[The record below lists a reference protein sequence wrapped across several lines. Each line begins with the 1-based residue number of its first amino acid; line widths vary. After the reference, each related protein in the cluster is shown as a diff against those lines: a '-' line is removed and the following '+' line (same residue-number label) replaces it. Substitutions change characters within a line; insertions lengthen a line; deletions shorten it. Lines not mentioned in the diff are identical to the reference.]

1 MNRQQKNSSSGFST
15 IELVTV
21 ILIVG
26 ILAFVAVPDFVH
38 TKIIAEYEARRVLND
53 IRYTQA
59 LSMATGQRY
68 RWVRTSSTT
77 YQITNQSGTP
87 VTMPDGSTTASL
99 SGGSTFGTLTNLPS
113 NLIAFDSMGVPYTN
127 TAIPGTPLG
136 ATATIPITGDTNT
149 ATVSITQSTG
159 YGAIS

>member
-1 MNRQQKNSSSGFST
+1 MNRQQNLSSSGFT
-15 IELVTV
+15 LIELVVV
-21 ILIVG
+21 ILIIG

-38 TKIIAEYEARRVLND
+38 TKVIAEYEARRVLND
-53 IRYTQA
+53 IRYAQA

-77 YQITNQSGTP
+77 YQITNQAGTAIA
-87 VTMPDGSTTASL
+87 MPEGGTTASL
-99 SGGSTFGTLTNLPS
+99 SGGSTFGALTNLPG

-127 TAIPGTPLG
+127 TAIPGTPLA
-136 ATATIPITGDTNT
+136 ATATIPVTGDGNT